1 MKLLTDE
8 QLREIEQREKQK
20 RIQKELEEQ
29 RIRDIESQRRA
40 DERKAM
46 ECYRLQ
52 LRNAHEPV
60 IGLIDS
66 LTENNYLILQYQN
79 PNGNIK
85 TYKFKS
91 KNETR
96 IGEHWIAYDVEFNI
110 YVSNGHDRTPVIYQ
124 NILGCEVRE
133 ERVANVIMI
142 GGVKYT
148 RSILESDKVDINMV
162 DKSAMTY
169 KGDFT

>member
-91 KNETR
+91 KT
-96 IGEHWIAYDVEFNI
+96 
-110 YVSNGHDRTPVIYQ
+110 
-124 NILGCEVRE
+124 
-133 ERVANVIMI
+133 
-142 GGVKYT
+142 K
-148 RSILESDKVDINMV
+148 LE
-162 DKSAMTY
+162 
-169 KGDFT
+169 